1 MSALKNAVI
10 VEAKRLPQGRGV
22 KGAYAA
28 TRPEKLGAVVI
39 EALKPLLKDWSTLED
54 VLVGCAMPEGE
65 QGMNMARLIS
75 FKAGL
80 PITAAAATIN
90 RFCGSSQETV
100 LMAQR
105 AIQTGVG
112 TLYLAGGVESMSKVP
127 MMGFNP
133 SVDPELTA
141 NFPEAY
147 CSMGITAENLASD
160 YKITRREQD
169 EFAYHSHQK
178 AAAAWASG
186 KFAREVVTFET
197 TGLDGKPV
205 HLKQDEC
212 VRADTS
218 IEKLGEL
225 KPAFLKE
232 GNVTAGN
239 SSPITDGAA
248 FLVVMEEE
256 TAKAMGLKPRA
267 RILQGAVAGCAP
279 DRMGIG
285 PVPATKKVLERLGLT
300 LDQIDAVELNEAFA
314 AQSLAVIR
322 EGKFDPAKVN
332 AWGGAVALGHP
343 LGSSGARILT
353 TLLNRLET
361 DGGKYGLA
369 TMCIGGG
376 QGIASVIEKL

>member
-1 MSALKNAVI
+1 MKSAVI
-10 VEAKRLPQGRGV
+10 VEAKRTPFGRGV

-39 EALKPLLKDWSTLED
+39 EALKPLLKDWSGLED

-80 PITAAAATIN
+80 PITAAAATVN

-105 AIQTGVG
+105 AILAGVG
-112 TLYLAGGVESMSKVP
+112 DLYLSGGVESMSKVP

-141 NFPEAY
+141 VFPEAY

-160 YKITRREQD
+160 YKITRKEQD
-169 EFAYHSHQK
+169 EFAYNSHQK
-178 AAAAWASG
+178 AAAAWKAG
-186 KFAREVVTFET
+186 KYEHQVVRFET
-197 TGLDGKPV
+197 KGLDGKPV
-205 HLKQDEC
+205 TLQMDEC
-212 VRADTS
+212 VRAESTL
-218 IEKLGEL
+218 EKLGEL
-225 KPAFLKE
+225 KPAFKAD
-232 GNVTAGN
+232 GDVTAGN

-248 FLVVMEEE
+248 FCLVMEEE
-256 TAKAMGLKPRA
+256 KAKALGLKPRA
-267 RILQGAVAGCAP
+267 RILMGCVAGCAP

-285 PVPATKKVLERLGLT
+285 PVPATKKVLERLGLK
-300 LDQIDAVELNEAFA
+300 LDQIDAIELNEAFA
-314 AQSLAVIR
+314 AQSIAVIR
-322 EGKFDPAKVN
+322 EAGFDPAKVN
-332 AWGGAVALGHP
+332 AWGGAIAIGHP
-343 LGSSGARILT
+343 LAASGCRLFA
-353 TLLNRLET
+353 TLIDRLEQ

-376 QGIASVIEKL
+376 QGISTVLEKL